1 MKKNLYLSLLLL
13 LFGFTQAQKKAL
25 IIAVGDYPDKSGWNS
40 ISSLNDVPLIKD
52 VLLQQKFLEKDIKVI
67 QNKQANKAGIISA
80 LRNLLDESKPND
92 VVVIHYSGHGQQIFD
107 DNGDEADGLD
117 EALVPY
123 DALANYTTN
132 YKGENH
138 LRDDEIE
145 QIINSFRNKLGK
157 NGQLLMIFD
166 SCHSGSA
173 TRGGKARGGVGA
185 LVPDNWKP
193 NQTTKND
200 TRGSGMFE
208 TTKLSDSP
216 ASFVLISGASAQELN
231 YEYQGFGSLSYAF
244 SSAMSQL
251 GSDFTYRNLFAKV
264 TSEMNVLAPKQNPV
278 IEGDI
283 DYKLFKGEY
292 IKQQPYLNVKRVAK
306 ADVIEVSAGKLQQ
319 IFVGTS
325 VFVMPAGATEVKVD
339 KVLAKGEVTL
349 SGYNEAVIK
358 LDTPLKDT
366 NERNYWVFI
375 DKPSFGDIAVKVYI
389 DSTAQ
394 QPDVIGSIKSYLE
407 KNNLGEIIQ
416 EQHLSDV
423 TVHINKG
430 DLELSVT
437 NDIMEID
444 KAIASRGISPLD
456 DLNQKIFQ
464 FAQGQYLKGLQIK
477 NPEYEFSFRLLPVE
491 YDASTKEV
499 GKFLE
504 TKSTENQVFQVK
516 PNLDY
521 VLLEVTNK
529 SKNPIYLSIVEIN
542 SQGVVAPF
550 LPNDICTLND
560 QERMIPSGATIIFK
574 RCVYNFGPPYE
585 KIMLKGFASSTP
597 LNFQSTVKTRGA
609 SSRGNANPLEKFL
622 QQSYVT
628 TRGANGNKVSE
639 RIDAFSFEMV
649 YEIVK

>member
-1 MKKNLYLSLLLL
+1 MKRIPFLLLLLL
-13 LFGFTQAQKKAL
+13 LFGSTQAQKRAL
-25 IIAVGDYPDKSGWNS
+25 IIAVGDYPDKSGWSS

-52 VLLQQKFLEKDIKVI
+52 ALMQQKFLEKDIKVI
-67 QNKQANKAGIISA
+67 QNKQANKAGILSA
-80 LRNLLDESKPND
+80 LKNLYDESKLND

-123 DALANYTTN
+123 DAFAKYTPN

-145 QIINSFRNKLGK
+145 QIINNFRNKLGK

-173 TRGGKARGGVGA
+173 TRGGKARGGIGA

-193 NQTTKND
+193 NQTTKNN

-216 ASFVLISGASAQELN
+216 ASFVLISGASAEELN

-244 SSAMSQL
+244 SNAMAQL
-251 GSDFTYRNLFAKV
+251 GSDFTYRKLFAKI

-278 IEGDI
+278 IEGDV

-292 IKQQPYLNVKRVAK
+292 IKQQPYFSVKRVDK
-306 ADVIEVSAGKLQQ
+306 ADVIQISAGKLQQ
-319 IFVGTS
+319 MFEGTT
-325 VFVMPAGATEVKVD
+325 VFVMPAGATEVKLD

-349 SGYNEAVIK
+349 SRYNEAVIT
-358 LDTPLKDT
+358 LDKPLKDS
-366 NERNYWVFI
+366 NERNYWVFL
-375 DKPSFGDIAVKVYI
+375 DKPSFGDIAIKVYI
-389 DSTAQ
+389 DKTAQ
-394 QPDVIGSIKSYLE
+394 QADVTSSIKSFLE
-407 KNNLGEIIQ
+407 KNKLGEIIQ

-423 TVHINKG
+423 TVLRNNS
-430 DLELSVT
+430 DLELTVT
-437 NDIMEID
+437 NDIIEID
-444 KAIASRGISPLD
+444 KAVASRGISPLD

-464 FAQGQYLKGLQIK
+464 FAQGQYLKGLQMK
-477 NPEYEFSFRLLPVE
+477 NPKYEFSFRLLPVE
-491 YDASTKEV
+491 YDESIQEV

-504 TKSTENQVFQVK
+504 TKLTENQIFQVK
-516 PNLDY
+516 PKSGH

-529 SKNPIYLSIVEIN
+529 SKNPIYLSIIEIN
-542 SQGVVAPF
+542 TQGMVAPF

-560 QERMIPSGATIIFK
+560 QERMIPAGATVIFK
-574 RCVYNFGPPYE
+574 KCVYNFEPPYE
-585 KIMLKGFASSTP
+585 KLMLKGFASSTP
-597 LNFQSTVKTRGA
+597 LNFQSTVKTRGVGA
-609 SSRGNANPLEKFL
+609 RGNTNPLEKFL
-622 QQSYVT
+622 QQTYQSS
-628 TRGANGNKVSE
+628 RGSVSDKISE
-639 RIDAFSFEMV
+639 KMDAYSFELV